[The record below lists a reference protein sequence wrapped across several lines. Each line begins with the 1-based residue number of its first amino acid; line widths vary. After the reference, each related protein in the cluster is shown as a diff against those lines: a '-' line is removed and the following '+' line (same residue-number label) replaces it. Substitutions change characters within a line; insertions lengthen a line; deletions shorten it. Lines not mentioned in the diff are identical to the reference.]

1 MSAMIDAVFEIRGT
15 SLPRH
20 YQGELWSTLAGC
32 LPWLE
37 SEPLAGLLEIR
48 ASLSGG
54 TYLLPR
60 RARLGLRVPV
70 ARADDAMSLSGREF
84 EVGGQPLSVGRGLTR
99 ALVPQPTLGTPF
111 LVTGARDELEHQTR
125 VAELLERIGL
135 PQRFIC
141 GRMGESPGAAGETLR
156 GAPVVLHQLRDE
168 QSMRVQFEGLGP
180 NRSLGFGLFA
190 PRKLISGI
198 E

>member
-1 MSAMIDAVFEIRGT
+1 MSAMIDAVFEISGT
-15 SLPRH
+15 SLSRH
-20 YQGELWSTLAGC
+20 YQRELWGALAGC

-48 ASLSGG
+48 ASLSQGV
-54 TYLLPR
+54 YLLPR

-70 ARADDAMSLSGREF
+70 ARVDDVMALAGRDL
-84 EVGGQPLSVGRGLTR
+84 EVGAQPISVGRGVTR
-99 ALVPQPTLGTPF
+99 ALVPQPTLGAPF
-111 LVTGARDELEHQTR
+111 VVTGARDELEHQTR

-141 GRMGESPGAAGETLR
+141 GRMGESQGAAGETLR

-180 NRSLGFGLFA
+180 NRSLGFGLFV

>member
-1 MSAMIDAVFEIRGT
+1 MSAMIDAVFEIRGNAL
-15 SLPRH
+15 SRH
-20 YQGELWSTLAGC
+20 YQHELWSALVAR
-32 LPWLE
+32 LPWLD

-48 ASLSGG
+48 ASLSDGV
-54 TYLLPR
+54 YLLPR
-60 RARLGLRVPV
+60 RARLGLRVPQ
-70 ARADDAMSLSGREF
+70 ARADDVMALAGRQL
-84 EVGGQPLSVGRGLTR
+84 EVGAHPIAVGRGVTR
-99 ALVPQPTLGTPF
+99 ALVPQPTLGAPF
-111 LVTGARDELEHQTR
+111 VVTGARDELEHQTR

-141 GRMGESPGAAGETLR
+141 GRMGESQGAAGETLR

-180 NRSLGFGLFA
+180 NRSLGFGLFV